1 METLG
6 ILDEIQAIV
15 SDKLEVVS
23 YKWLSRK
30 FLVSSNVAKRLLQEF
45 VDKHR
50 TGLQVV
56 YALSGWLKN
65 NPQCYHIKLVSD
77 SKLEEA
83 KQEFD
88 GNCSVHVYSVQVA
101 IPYDPAALW
110 NGEFV
115 QAEELFK
122 QPSVV
127 QNCLR
132 DNRFCGISNSFVQRK
147 IDGTPVSN
155 ATSQPKNV
163 GTPGPSSSKS
173 ANENIKKDQKIKDE
187 KSGPVVL
194 QPTNLLKDV
203 KPESHGTG
211 VDNEASKT
219 PADREK
225 GSLMPVNGKKDQKN
239 KSSMGNGGGS
249 LANLWGR
256 ASTKSKLTSSPAE
269 KSNPSEAQ
277 ICAVETIE
285 GQSSDDEA
293 QGVNF
298 KRLSNGEG
306 GRKRRVVLDY
316 SDDEYEDVVSLA
328 SPNDPKRKMSKS
340 SSSEKLDINEH
351 TENIWKVKEEKS
363 TDGASNQASNKKS
376 SVANISSNFENS
388 SKQNLH
394 DQITRGDVKAD
405 TAAKAAPVS
414 PKRRKVL
421 KTRIDDRGREVN
433 EVVWEGEETETKK
446 ADSSTTKADSS
457 TTKAD
462 SSTTKADSITTKEA
476 ASNSVKK
483 SENNAVTNRAA
494 ATKKSPALGN
504 TAPANAGGKGNKKG
518 ASKDP
523 KQGNIMSFF
532 KKKV

>member
-163 GTPGPSSSKS
+163 GTPGPSSR
-173 ANENIKKDQKIKDE
+173 
-187 KSGPVVL
+187 
-194 QPTNLLKDV
+194 
-203 KPESHGTG
+203 

-269 KSNPSEAQ
+269 KSNPSASSAEAQ

>member
-1 METLG
+1 METLGG
-6 ILDEIQAIV
+6 ILDEIQALV

-77 SKLEEA
+77 SKLQEA

-88 GNCSVHVYSVQVA
+88 GNYSVHVYSVQVA

-132 DNRFCGISNSFVQRK
+132 DNRFCGIRNSFVQRK
-147 IDGTPVSN
+147 VDGTPVSN
-155 ATSQPKNV
+155 AASQPKNV

-173 ANENIKKDQKIKDE
+173 ANENVKMDQRIKDE

-194 QPTNLLKDV
+194 QPTNSVKDV
-203 KPESHGTG
+203 KAESHGEVVHNQT
-211 VDNEASKT
+211 SKP
-219 PADREK
+219 PADRAK
-225 GSLMPVNGKKDQKN
+225 ASLIPANGKKDQKN
-239 KSSMGNGGGS
+239 KSSTGNGGGS

-256 ASTKSKLTSSPAE
+256 ASTKSKLTSAPAE
-269 KSNPSEAQ
+269 NSNPSVLAASAEAQ

-285 GQSSDDEA
+285 DQSSDDEA
-293 QGVNF
+293 QHVNF
-298 KRLSNGEG
+298 KRFSNGEG
-306 GRKRRVVLDY
+306 GRKRRVVLDD

-328 SPNDPKRKMSKS
+328 SPNHPKEKISKS
-340 SSSEKLDINEH
+340 SFKENTNINEH
-351 TENIWKVKEEKS
+351 TEDKRKVKEEKS
-363 TDGASNQASNKKS
+363 TDRVSNQ
-376 SVANISSNFENS
+376 
-388 SKQNLH
+388 
-394 DQITRGDVKAD
+394 ITTSDAKAD
-405 TAAKAAPVS
+405 TAPKGAPVS

-446 ADSSTTKADSS
+446 AESNTMKEADSN
-457 TTKAD
+457 
-462 SSTTKADSITTKEA
+462 A
-476 ASNSVKK
+476 AKK
-483 SENNAVTNRAA
+483 PENNAVPNRAA

-504 TAPANAGGKGNKKG
+504 TAASSAGGGKGNKKG
-518 ASKDP
+518 ANKDP

-532 KKKV
+532 KKKT